1 MINIITYSRY
11 KVNKKKLTKIGDELL
26 VEKGILPDLTVN
38 IVFVGKNKMKDVSKK
53 YKQENVALPVLSFKY
68 KDKNEHHNDKLT
80 GEIIICYPQAV
91 LMAAKR
97 EKKVEDILIYL
108 IDHAMDNIA

>member
-1 MINIITYSRY
+1 MVNIITSSRY
-11 KVNKKKLTKIGDELL
+11 KINKKKLAKISDELL
-26 VEKGILPDLTVN
+26 VEKGILPDSTVN

-68 KDKNEHHNDKLT
+68 NNKNQPYNDNLA

-108 IDHAMDNIA
+108 IDHAMENIA